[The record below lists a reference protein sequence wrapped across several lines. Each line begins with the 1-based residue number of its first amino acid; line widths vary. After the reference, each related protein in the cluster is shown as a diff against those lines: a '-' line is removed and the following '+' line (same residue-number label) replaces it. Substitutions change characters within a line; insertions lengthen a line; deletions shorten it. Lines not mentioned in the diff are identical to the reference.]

1 MDKDIIMD
9 KHINVVLASDDN
21 YAQHVAVV
29 ATSILD
35 NTMVASKLHFF
46 ILNDNISK
54 KKISLIKKT
63 VEKFEAK
70 IEFIDIG
77 NDKLKNI
84 YLSGHV
90 SRAAYFRLMI
100 ADLVPEDVKKVIYLD
115 VDLLVCDDIIK
126 LWKVDIGKFPL
137 GAVLDYGIITSSRMR
152 KHKEKVIGLSDSYK
166 YFNSG
171 VLIINVKEWRL
182 NDYGSKVLA
191 FAQKEKLL
199 HHDQDALNKIF
210 MNNWYEIPLRWNVI
224 PPVFYLFSKILLH
237 SGFRT
242 EAILAKKMPAVIHY
256 AGRYKPWEF
265 QKYNGFNDKYYAYLA
280 ITEFAE
286 VKMPQPGE
294 NMKGKSICRQLLRLK
309 IADLWLKT
317 FSK

>member
-1 MDKDIIMD
+1 MDKN
-9 KHINVVLASDDN
+9 INVVLASDDN

-35 NTMVASKLHFF
+35 NTMVASKLRFF
-46 ILNDNISK
+46 ILNDNISE

-100 ADLVPEDVKKVIYLD
+100 ADLVPEDVKKIIYLD
-115 VDLLVCDDIIK
+115 VDLLLCEDIIN
-126 LWKVDIGKFPL
+126 LWNIDIGRLPV
-137 GAVLDYGIITSSRMR
+137 GAVLDYGIITSSRMG
-152 KHKEKVIGLSDSYK
+152 KEKKVVIALTDSYR

-171 VLIINVKEWRL
+171 VLIINVEEWRL
-182 NDYGSKVLA
+182 NDYGNKILT
-191 FAQKEKLL
+191 FAKTEKLP

-224 PPVFYLFSKILLH
+224 PPVFYLFSKILVH
-237 SGFRT
+237 SKFRN
-242 EAILAKKMPAVIHY
+242 EAILAKKRPAIIHY

-265 QKYNGFNDKYYAYLA
+265 KNYQGFNDYYYKYLQGTA
-280 ITEFAE
+280 FAAA
-286 VKMPQPGE
+286 KMPQPSK
-294 NMKGKSICRQLLRLK
+294 NMQGKSICRQLVRLK
-309 IADLWLKT
+309 IADVWLKIFT
-317 FSK
+317 K